1 VACGSACVAGDSRV
15 SRWSVEFCH
24 AHRVHNEVPGHSAE
38 HGLGPLMVASR
49 VVIAT
54 AVRAVASVRRDL
66 TLSQLRVLVVLDERG
81 PTHLSDVADTLG
93 VNPSTASRACDR
105 LVGAGLVTRRSDP
118 EDGRRIALSL
128 STTGRRLVRRILA
141 ARERLLADIV
151 ARMDTADRER
161 LMAALR
167 SFNEAAHEDDGV
179 SPTAG
184 RAWLA

>member
-1 VACGSACVAGDSRV
+1 MPDDAAD
-15 SRWSVEFCH
+15 E
-24 AHRVHNEVPGHSAE
+24 
-38 HGLGPLMVASR
+38 GLEPLMVASR

-54 AVRAVASVRRDL
+54 AVRSVASVRRDL

-81 PTHLSDVADTLG
+81 PTHLSDVAGALG

-105 LVGAGLVTRRSDP
+105 LVGTGLVSRRPDP
-118 EDGRRIALSL
+118 EDGRRISLSL

-151 ARMDTADRER
+151 ARMDDADRER

-167 SFNEAAHEDDGV
+167 HFNQAANEDDHL

>member
-1 VACGSACVAGDSRV
+1 
-15 SRWSVEFCH
+15 
-24 AHRVHNEVPGHSAE
+24 VHTEVPDEATHQ
-38 HGLGPLMVASR
+38 GLEPLMVASR

-54 AVRAVASVRRDL
+54 AVRSVASVRRDL

-81 PTHLSDVADTLG
+81 PTHLSDVAGTLG

-105 LVGAGLVTRRSDP
+105 LVGAGLVARRSDP
-118 EDGRRIALSL
+118 QDGRRISLSL

-141 ARERLLADIV
+141 ARQRLLADIV
-151 ARMDTADRER
+151 ARMDSADRER
-161 LMAALR
+161 LMVALR
-167 SFNEAAHEDDGV
+167 HFNEAAHEDDGI